1 MTAQEVDCLW
11 CGAAFTR
18 SRRWAYFCESC
29 RVKRNRVKQETRDA
43 ARRDRLRDAA
53 EGIAP
58 TLEPDLV
65 PTLQQYVE
73 ELDLSEGEDLGL
85 SPDRMPE
92 GANTPYGPDEGRS
105 TFFKDLSG
113 ELETLHKEA
122 SKADWWDDNPHWNFE
137 LHDRAEAAQYFDEL
151 KRAREVEP
159 DGCGDAKGTVAG
171 YLRHNRRGQSP
182 CSECREAK
190 RASNW

>member
-1 MTAQEVDCLW
+1 
-11 CGAAFTR
+11 
-18 SRRWAYFCESC
+18 
-29 RVKRNRVKQETRDA
+29 
-43 ARRDRLRDAA
+43 LRDAA

-171 YLRHNRRGQSP
+171 YRRHNRRGQSP